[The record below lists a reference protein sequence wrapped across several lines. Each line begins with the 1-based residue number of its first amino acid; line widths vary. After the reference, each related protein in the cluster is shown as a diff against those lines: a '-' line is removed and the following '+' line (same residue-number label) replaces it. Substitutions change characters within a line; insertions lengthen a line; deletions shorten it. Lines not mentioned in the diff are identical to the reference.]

1 MTDSALSKF
10 AGISIAAMLF
20 GLQPIPAKAQVAAD
34 VQNRST
40 ESNSSQSERLEE
52 EAANHP
58 RDSALLQR
66 LASAYAAEGDLASAK
81 RTIDRA
87 LTLFPNDNDLKMANA
102 NILLWQGQLKQA
114 RLQADDVAKNHPDYP
129 GLAEFRIALKR
140 AQDDRSVRMI
150 GAAVNVGIS
159 DVSFPQRSSQ
169 TWTTQVASASFRLS
183 DSGSLTTTVDME
195 QREQSDIRLVAE
207 YAHRLENG
215 FISVEIAATPD
226 ADFRENWSIKAAG
239 QINLSR
245 SVSIIADGKL
255 ADYSTN
261 MVFALGAG
269 LEYRPA
275 PDLFFTARTINLF
288 GGGESY
294 RFGAAL
300 RGDYR
305 PEGKAGLFLL
315 AAEYPD
321 TETDGTRQLRSFA
334 GGLLVPLGKGWTFRL
349 TGEDDRREN
358 SYHRQAIN
366 FGLSWRFGGS

>member
-195 QREQSDIRLVAE
+195 QREQSDIRLVICSSTGKWI
-207 YAHRLENG
+207 HLGRNSRHSRCRLSGELEHQSRRTNQP
-215 FISVEIAATPD
+215 V
-226 ADFRENWSIKAAG
+226 
-239 QINLSR
+239 QIRL
-245 SVSIIADGKL
+245 
-255 ADYSTN
+255 
-261 MVFALGAG
+261 
-269 LEYRPA
+269 
-275 PDLFFTARTINLF
+275 
-288 GGGESY
+288 
-294 RFGAAL
+294 
-300 RGDYR
+300 DYR
-305 PEGKAGLFLL
+305 
-315 AAEYPD
+315 
-321 TETDGTRQLRSFA
+321 
-334 GGLLVPLGKGWTFRL
+334 
-349 TGEDDRREN
+349 
-358 SYHRQAIN
+358 
-366 FGLSWRFGGS
+366 